1 MKNLN
6 DKVNGK
12 ADGVG
17 RVFKF
22 TCLGVTLGFAA
33 GAVGGVI
40 GAEYLNK
47 YVEFLNNS
55 PKILQYAVDA
65 GGALIGG
72 GMGFFAGGAVSHLL
86 GGYGNIFKDF

>member
-12 ADGVG
+12 AEGVG

-22 TCLGVTLGFAA
+22 TCLGITFGFVA

-55 PKILQYAVDA
+55 SKIIQYAVDS
-65 GGALIGG
+65 GGALVGG
-72 GMGFFAGGAVSHLL
+72 GIGFFAGGGISNFL